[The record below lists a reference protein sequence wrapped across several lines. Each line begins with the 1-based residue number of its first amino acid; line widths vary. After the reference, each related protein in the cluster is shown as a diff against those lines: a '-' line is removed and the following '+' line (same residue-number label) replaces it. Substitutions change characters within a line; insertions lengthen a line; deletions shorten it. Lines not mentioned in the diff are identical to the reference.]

1 MEFQKTFIITHN
13 LKVELKNVQ
22 LDTRILIT
30 AETSSG
36 KEQVFMDIDRWTEFK
51 KAINDI
57 DQEFYK
63 RFNYQYPNL

>member
-1 MEFQKTFIITHN
+1 MEFRKTFIITHN
-13 LKVELKNVQ
+13 LKVELINVK

-36 KEQVFMDIDRWTEFK
+36 KEQVFMDIDRWSEFK

-57 DQEFYK
+57 DKEFYK